1 MPMYPAT
8 LTNQQGS
15 RLDTIGLLRADS
27 TLFSDLQL
35 PEGLNKQLCIDT
47 IISEHGRAPL
57 AHPDPGYMRYMI
69 GVWSR
74 RNFITWQKLYD
85 TQLLQYNP
93 LWNNDRYETETNS
106 TQRNTNGTGTLDS
119 TVNGTHNSKE
129 QGTNTAQHTEK
140 ENSKTVQNATT
151 TETRTTDK
159 TGDSTSEETGHSE
172 TVGNTTSDGTST
184 TDTTNNQTSKSNT
197 TTDTTTKTTVQEDTE
212 GKSVHD
218 ISPENA
224 PDYQPDDTTSTTG
237 SKTTTSDGTENTES
251 ETTGTVTDTGNSR
264 TVTHGETNSTE
275 TTDTTQHGETHL
287 TENEKMDGERVS
299 NSTTDFG
306 REAGSQDGAEH
317 TIDRG
322 ATDKTV
328 TDTDTTS
335 TEAMNEMYTHEFHQ
349 WGSIG
354 VITSQQLIQQEREV
368 VQYNVYMTIAEYYH
382 REFCLKFY

>member
-8 LTNQQGS
+8 LTNQQGN

-27 TLFSDLQL
+27 ALFSDLQL

-129 QGTNTAQHTEK
+129 QGTNTAKHTEK
-140 ENSKTVQNATT
+140 ENSLTKSLADT
-151 TETRTTDK
+151 TETRTTDT
-159 TGDSTSEETGHSE
+159 TGNSVTDGTTHSE
-172 TVGNTTSDGTST
+172 TDGNGTSDGTST
-184 TDTTNNQTSKSNT
+184 TDTTNNQTSHST
-197 TTDTTTKTTVQEDTE
+197 TTSHTETESTVTEEAE
-212 GKSVHD
+212 GKTVHD

-224 PDYQPDDTTSTTG
+224 PDYQPDDTTSTTDT
-237 SKTTTSDGTENTES
+237 KTTTSNGTEDGES
-251 ETTGTVTDTGNSR
+251 ETNGTVNDIGNSH
-264 TVTHGETNSTE
+264 TVTHGETTHHETGDGTSHSETNTTGHEDMNGTLHST
-275 TTDTTQHGETHL
+275 
-287 TENEKMDGERVS
+287 
-299 NSTTDFG
+299 STTEFG
-306 REAGSQDGAEH
+306 QQAGSEDGAQH

-322 ATDKTV
+322 ATDQTV

-354 VITSQQLIQQEREV
+354 VITSQQLVQQEREV

>member
-1 MPMYPAT
+1 M
-8 LTNQQGS
+8 
-15 RLDTIGLLRADS
+15 LRADPQ
-27 TLFSDLQL
+27 LFDDLQL

-140 ENSKTVQNATT
+140 ENSKTTQNATT

-159 TGDSTSEETGHSE
+159 TGESISDETGHSE
-172 TVGNTTSDGTST
+172 TNGNTTSDGTST
-184 TDTTNNQTSKSNT
+184 TDTTNTQTSKNT
-197 TTDTTTKTTVQEDTE
+197 TTTDGTANTTAEEITTQKTT
-212 GKSVHD
+212 HD
-218 ISPENA
+218 ISPENS
-224 PDYQPDDTTSTTG
+224 PDFQPDDTTDTNGT
-237 SKTTTSDGTENTES
+237 KTTISRD
-251 ETTGTVTDTGNSR
+251 TTKSTVDFSGTVTDLGNSR
-264 TVTHGETNSTE
+264 TVTHGETTSTE
-275 TTDTTQHGETHL
+275 TTDTTQHGETHI
-287 TENEKMDGERVS
+287 TENEKMNGERVS
-299 NSTTDFG
+299 NSTTDYG

-322 ATDKTV
+322 ATDQTV

>member
-8 LTNQQGS
+8 LTNQQGN
-15 RLDTIGLLRADS
+15 RLDTLGLLRADPQ
-27 TLFSDLQL
+27 LFDDLQL

-140 ENSKTVQNATT
+140 ENSKTTQNATT

-159 TGDSTSEETGHSE
+159 TGESISDETGHSE
-172 TVGNTTSDGTST
+172 TNGNTTSDGTST
-184 TDTTNNQTSKSNT
+184 TDTTNTQTSKNT
-197 TTDTTTKTTVQEDTE
+197 TTTDGTANTMAEEITTQKTT
-212 GKSVHD
+212 HD

-224 PDYQPDDTTSTTG
+224 PDFQPDDTTDTNGT
-237 SKTTTSDGTENTES
+237 KTTISRD
-251 ETTGTVTDTGNSR
+251 TTKSTVDFSGTVTDLGNSR
-264 TVTHGETNSTE
+264 TVTHGETTSTE
-275 TTDTTQHGETHL
+275 TTDTTQHGETHI
-287 TENEKMDGERVS
+287 TENEKMNGERVS
-299 NSTTDFG
+299 NSTTDYG

-322 ATDKTV
+322 ATDQTV

>member
-8 LTNQQGS
+8 LTNQQGN

-27 TLFSDLQL
+27 ALFSDLQL

-57 AHPDPGYMRYMI
+57 AHPDPGYIRYMI

-140 ENSKTVQNATT
+140 ENSKTAQEADTN
-151 TETRTTDK
+151 ETRETNTTGNSVTD
-159 TGDSTSEETGHSE
+159 GSTHAETN
-172 TVGNTTSDGTST
+172 GNTTSDGTST
-184 TDTTNNQTSKSNT
+184 TDTTNTQTNKN
-197 TTDTTTKTTVQEDTE
+197 TTKTDGTADTMAE
-212 GKSVHD
+212 ENTTQKTTHD

-224 PDYQPDDTTSTTG
+224 PDFQPDDTTDTNGT
-237 SKTTTSDGTENTES
+237 KTTISND
-251 ETTGTVTDTGNSR
+251 TTKSTVDFSGTVTDLGNSK
-264 TVTHGETNSTE
+264 TVTHGETSSTE
-275 TTDTTQHGETHL
+275 TSDGTSHSETNTTGHEDMNGTLHS
-287 TENEKMDGERVS
+287 T
-299 NSTTDFG
+299 STTEYG
-306 REAGSQDGAEH
+306 RQAGSEDGAQH

-322 ATDKTV
+322 ATDQTV